1 MEYSGAA
8 SYVNAKAAG
17 MLRKA
22 FVGER
27 ASALFAVKTLPEL
40 WTLVFGT
47 EVPLIPQTMLVEK
60 LEEEAEDRFL
70 AQYISLVEMY
80 DKPHTILTD
89 LLYFYVVE
97 NLKTISAALCLKEEK
112 IPHLCELG
120 SYGMLD
126 YKAWPDIV
134 SITKGTPF
142 AWYDSVPDIHEQH
155 IVNAKLDS
163 QYVKLMWQC
172 INEVRGEI
180 KKPVVDFFTYYYVM
194 QNIVW
199 ALRLKVYYD
208 MKKDEILTHLA
219 YANDGHESSD
229 PIAGPAIA
237 ILDKA
242 TDTYA
247 DWKDWQYASLLNPHE
262 EGAVWKL
269 DPRWMEDA
277 CKADIN
283 RRAERLFHRYPLT
296 DVVLISWFKI
306 KQHECDII
314 RTAAE
319 SIRLNV
325 SAEEAMKIAGVAAKA
340 RS

>member
-1 MEYSGAA
+1 
-8 SYVNAKAAG
+8 
-17 MLRKA
+17 
-22 FVGER
+22 
-27 ASALFAVKTLPEL
+27 
-40 WTLVFGT
+40 
-47 EVPLIPQTMLVEK
+47 
-60 LEEEAEDRFL
+60 
-70 AQYISLVEMY
+70 
-80 DKPHTILTD
+80 
-89 LLYFYVVE
+89 
-97 NLKTISAALCLKEEK
+97 
-112 IPHLCELG
+112 
-120 SYGMLD
+120 MLD
-126 YKAWPDIV
+126 YKAWPDIA

-172 INEVRGEI
+172 VNEVRGEI
-180 KKPVVDFFTYYYVM
+180 KKPVVDFFTHYYVM

-219 YANDGHESSD
+219 YANDGRESSD

-242 TDTYA
+242 VDAYA
-247 DWKDWQYASLLNPHE
+247 DWKDWQYAPLLNPHE

-325 SAEEAMKIAGVAAKA
+325 GAEEAMKIAGVAAKA

>member
-1 MEYSGAA
+1 
-8 SYVNAKAAG
+8 
-17 MLRKA
+17 
-22 FVGER
+22 
-27 ASALFAVKTLPEL
+27 LFA
-40 WTLVFGT
+40 F
-47 EVPLIPQTMLVEK
+47 
-60 LEEEAEDRFL
+60 
-70 AQYISLVEMY
+70 
-80 DKPHTILTD
+80 
-89 LLYFYVVE
+89 LLYPATKKE
-97 NLKTISAALCLKEEK
+97 NRKRRF
-112 IPHLCELG
+112 P
-120 SYGMLD
+120 
-126 YKAWPDIV
+126 
-134 SITKGTPF
+134 
-142 AWYDSVPDIHEQH
+142 
-155 IVNAKLDS
+155 
-163 QYVKLMWQC
+163 
-172 INEVRGEI
+172 
-180 KKPVVDFFTYYYVM
+180 PVVDFFTHYYVM

-219 YANDGHESSD
+219 YADDRHEASD
-229 PIAGPAIA
+229 PLAAPAIA

-242 TDTYA
+242 VDTYA
-247 DWKDWQYASLLNPHE
+247 DWKDWQYAPLLNPHE

-325 SAEEAMKIAGVAAKA
+325 GAEEAMKIAGVAANA